1 MIVKNEEANLAKCLM
16 SVRPVVDEMI
26 VVDTGSSDRSK
37 GIAAALG
44 ARVFE
49 YPWTNDF
56 SEARN
61 YSLAQASGDWI
72 LVLDA
77 DECLAP
83 MDGALLTK
91 TVKNSKNKEFAY
103 RMITRNYTNQA
114 ALRGWTANN
123 GEYYGIEAGEGWIP
137 SVKVR
142 LFPNREGIAFVGAVH
157 ELVEPTLSRLRMRMK
172 DCNVPVHHYGKL
184 DPAKVNKKG
193 PEYYRLG
200 IKKIEDTNAG
210 YHALKELAIQAS
222 ELEEYQEAV
231 KIWENVIATNP
242 TDAPAYLNAGY
253 ACFMLKQ
260 YEKAAILS
268 NKALELAPD
277 LREAALNLAGCEFM
291 LGNVQCAISL
301 LETILAKEPDYPPA
315 MGRLAAVYLI
325 DGRKEEGFK
334 YIRNLNQ
341 RNYNAIQLIKE
352 QAQALDAQGRAD
364 HAMRLHAAIR
374 QFNEHS
380 QNEFL
385 LDSKRPQSCVEGNSE
400 TPHLACSNIVQ
411 LGGQALGVD

>member
-1 MIVKNEEANLAKCLM
+1 
-16 SVRPVVDEMI
+16 
-26 VVDTGSSDRSK
+26 
-37 GIAAALG
+37 
-44 ARVFE
+44 
-49 YPWTNDF
+49 
-56 SEARN
+56 
-61 YSLAQASGDWI
+61 
-72 LVLDA
+72 
-77 DECLAP
+77 
-83 MDGALLTK
+83 
-91 TVKNSKNKEFAY
+91 
-103 RMITRNYTNQA
+103 
-114 ALRGWTANN
+114 
-123 GEYYGIEAGEGWIP
+123 
-137 SVKVR
+137 
-142 LFPNREGIAFVGAVH
+142 
-157 ELVEPTLSRLRMRMK
+157 
-172 DCNVPVHHYGKL
+172 
-184 DPAKVNKKG
+184 
-193 PEYYRLG
+193 
-200 IKKIEDTNAG
+200 
-210 YHALKELAIQAS
+210 
-222 ELEEYQEAV
+222 
-231 KIWENVIATNP
+231 
-242 TDAPAYLNAGY
+242 
-253 ACFMLKQ
+253 MLKQ